1 MNKSLN
7 ISQNNSMANSQE
19 ELWASFIEGNM
30 FSFQT
35 IYNSNYQLL
44 YNFGKRY
51 LNPNEVEDCIHDT
64 FLNILNYK
72 NQNTKVKNVRAYLF
86 KSFRNQIFKV
96 KKNAKLEFNLIE
108 GTIPYEED
116 NHNKEI
122 ILKELKQL
130 IEKLSSRERE
140 IIYLKYFQ
148 NFNNFEISE
157 TLDIKYQTVRNILA
171 GAIKK
176 LRVLGQDYI
185 QLLFLVFNKKTILTN
200 FT

>member
-1 MNKSLN
+1 MN
-7 ISQNNSMANSQE
+7 ISQNNSTIESQE
-19 ELWASFIEGNM
+19 QLWNSFIAGDM
-30 FSFQT
+30 ASFQT
-35 IYNSNYQLL
+35 IYNSHYQMLF
-44 YNFGKRY
+44 NFGKRY
-51 LNPNEVEDCIHDT
+51 LNPSEVEDCIHDT

-72 NQNTKVKNVRAYLF
+72 NHTTKVKNVKAYLF

-96 KKNAKLEFNLIE
+96 KKKAKLEFNLIE

-116 NHNKEI
+116 DHSKEI
-122 ILKELKQL
+122 ILKDLKKL
-130 IEKLSSRERE
+130 IEKLSPRERE

-176 LRVLGQDYI
+176 LRTLGEDYI
-185 QLLFLVFNKKTILTN
+185 HLLFLLFSEKEQ
-200 FT
+200 F

>member
-1 MNKSLN
+1 MNNPLN
-7 ISQNNSMANSQE
+7 ISQNNSTINSQE
-19 ELWASFIEGNM
+19 QLWNSFINGDM
-30 FSFQT
+30 ASFQT
-35 IYNSNYQLL
+35 IYNSNYQML

-51 LNPNEVEDCIHDT
+51 LSSSEIEDCIHDT

-72 NQNTKVKNVRAYLF
+72 NQNTEVKNVKAYLF

-96 KKNAKLEFNLIE
+96 KKNSKLEFNLIE

-116 NHNKEI
+116 DHSKEI
-122 ILKELKQL
+122 ILKDLKKL
-130 IEKLSSRERE
+130 IEKLSPRERE
-140 IIYLKYFQ
+140 IVYLKYFQ

-176 LRVLGQDYI
+176 LRTLGKDYTH
-185 QLLFLVFNKKTILTN
+185 LLFLIFN
-200 FT
+200 

>member
-1 MNKSLN
+1 MKNPLN
-7 ISQNNSMANSQE
+7 NSQNNSTINSQE
-19 ELWASFIEGNM
+19 QLWNSFINGDM
-30 FSFQT
+30 ASFQT
-35 IYNSNYQLL
+35 IYNSNYQML

-51 LNPNEVEDCIHDT
+51 LSSSEIEDCIHDT

-72 NQNTKVKNVRAYLF
+72 NQNTEVKNVKAYLF

-96 KKNAKLEFNLIE
+96 KKNSKLEFNLIE

-116 NHNKEI
+116 DHSKEI
-122 ILKELKQL
+122 ILKDLKKL
-130 IEKLSSRERE
+130 IKKLSPRERE
-140 IIYLKYFQ
+140 IVYLKYFQ

-176 LRVLGQDYI
+176 LRTLGKDYTH
-185 QLLFLVFNKKTILTN
+185 LLFLVFN
-200 FT
+200 

>member
-1 MNKSLN
+1 MKNPLN
-7 ISQNNSMANSQE
+7 NSQNNSTINSQE
-19 ELWASFIEGNM
+19 QLWNSFINGDM
-30 FSFQT
+30 ASFQT
-35 IYNSNYQLL
+35 IYNSNYQML

-51 LNPNEVEDCIHDT
+51 LSSSEIEDCIHDT

-72 NQNTKVKNVRAYLF
+72 NQNTEVKNVKAYLF

-96 KKNAKLEFNLIE
+96 KKNSKLEFNLIE

-116 NHNKEI
+116 DHSKEK
-122 ILKELKQL
+122 ILKELKNL
-130 IEKLSSRERE
+130 IEKLSPRERE
-140 IIYLKYFQ
+140 IVYLKYFQ

-176 LRVLGQDYI
+176 LRTLGKDYTH
-185 QLLFLVFNKKTILTN
+185 LLFLIFN
-200 FT
+200 

>member
-1 MNKSLN
+1 MKDPLN
-7 ISQNNSMANSQE
+7 FSQNNSTNNSQE
-19 ELWASFIEGNM
+19 KLWTSFIAGDM
-30 FSFQT
+30 TSFQA
-35 IYNSNYQLL
+35 IYNSNYQMLF
-44 YNFGKRY
+44 NFGRRY
-51 LNPNEVEDCIHDT
+51 LNPSEVEDCIHDT

-72 NQNTKVKNVRAYLF
+72 NHTTKVKNVKAYLF

-96 KKNAKLEFNLIE
+96 KKKAKLEFNLID

-116 NHNKEI
+116 DHSKEI
-122 ILKELKQL
+122 ILKDLKNL
-130 IEKLSSRERE
+130 IEKLSPRERE

-176 LRVLGQDYI
+176 LRTLGKDYI
-185 QLLFLVFNKKTILTN
+185 HLLFLILN
-200 FT
+200 